1 MINVFIVDDHFVV
14 REGLKRVLGESD
26 DIRVVGEASSAEEA
40 LRMLPR
46 CPCEVVVTDLAMP
59 GRGGLALVGEIRK
72 LGLPARVLVL
82 SIHAE
87 GQLVVRALREGAAG
101 YLTKD
106 STPTELVRAVRK
118 VAAGGRYVTEALAE
132 VLTERLAGEAAG
144 VPHDLLSRREYEVLV
159 LLGEGKPVSA
169 IAVELSLNVKTVSTY
184 RSRILEKMKM
194 KTTGELIAY
203 AVREGLTLRPSSGV

>member
-1 MINVFIVDDHFVV
+1 
-14 REGLKRVLGESD
+14 
-26 DIRVVGEASSAEEA
+26 
-40 LRMLPR
+40 
-46 CPCEVVVTDLAMP
+46 MP

-72 LGLPARVLVL
+72 LGLSARVLVL

-87 GQLVVRALREGAAG
+87 GQLVIRTLREGAAG

-118 VAAGGRYVTEALAE
+118 VATGGRYVTEALAE
-132 VLTERLAGEAAG
+132 MLTERLAGEATG

-169 IAVELSLNVKTVSTY
+169 IAAELALNVKTVSTY

-203 AVREGLTLRPSSGV
+203 AVREGLTLKPAVGV

>member
-40 LRMLPR
+40 LRVLPR
-46 CPCEVVVTDLAMP
+46 CPCDVVVTDLAMP

-72 LGLPARVLVL
+72 LGLSARVLVL

-87 GQLVVRALREGAAG
+87 GQLVIRTLREGAAG

-118 VAAGGRYVTEALAE
+118 VATGGRYVTEALAE
-132 VLTERLAGEAAG
+132 MLTERLADCETMA
-144 VPHDLLSRREYEVLV
+144 
-159 LLGEGKPVSA
+159 
-169 IAVELSLNVKTVSTY
+169 
-184 RSRILEKMKM
+184 
-194 KTTGELIAY
+194 
-203 AVREGLTLRPSSGV
+203 